1 MSFVNTVD
9 IIGDEALT
17 NSILN
22 GSITEIAD
30 NRVTSVGDSAFRG
43 CSALI
48 RADFPSVTG
57 IYNTAF
63 YDCSVL
69 ATLILRSETMCTL
82 YYTGS
87 FDGSPIAA
95 GTGYIYVPSALYD
108 SYLADSKWSTHANQF
123 RKLEDYTVDG
133 TVTGEVDP
141 TRCRV
146 RFFNE
151 DGTFL
156 GYVIVPN
163 GGNAVYP
170 GDEPVKEGDYAFTG
184 WKPSPT
190 NVKADMDCYA
200 QFKSTNFDFSTTD
213 FSQGYSV
220 EWDYTKSSPALTR
233 IGLSAGL
240 SDPAPATSLTAAGSS
255 PFDNVMPWA
264 GMKKY
269 NIIDGAMVS
278 EDDAG
283 FSMTD
288 YDTVVYIPEFY
299 YAAYKDTASSKWR
312 WSISPTE
319 KEGYVLHPGSGRYVG
334 RYYTSGDS
342 TEVFTKSGTAPLSAI
357 TRAEFRTYSHNK
369 GANWWML
376 DLATWSALQLLF
388 LVEFANF
395 NSQGK
400 LGDGTGKYLA
410 VGNIT
415 GKSDTSVY
423 HTYKYEYTNQ
433 VLQYRWV
440 EALWG
445 HARAIVDG
453 FAMTKHYPSG
463 DYLIGTNNSMFD
475 EDRNKLT
482 NSGITSPS
490 TTGGYISG
498 FGYSNKFP
506 WAFLPDTAAGSL
518 DTYVPDKYIAESAY
532 IAAVGCHGD
541 ETYSGGLFSIGFYE
555 IDKKSGLQSSR
566 LIYIP

>member
-108 SYLADSKWSTHANQF
+108 SYLADSKWSIYANQF

-133 TVTGEVDP
+133 TVTGEFRLP
-141 TRCRV
+141 
-146 RFFNE
+146 
-151 DGTFL
+151 
-156 GYVIVPN
+156 I
-163 GGNAVYP
+163 
-170 GDEPVKEGDYAFTG
+170 
-184 WKPSPT
+184 S
-190 NVKADMDCYA
+190 
-200 QFKSTNFDFSTTD
+200 FDTTD
-213 FSQGYSV
+213 FSLGYSV
-220 EWDYTKSSPALTR
+220 EWDYTQSSPALTR
-233 IGLSAGL
+233 TGLAAGF
-240 SDPAPATSLTAAGSS
+240 SDPVPATSLTAAGSS

-269 NIIDGAMVS
+269 NIIDGAVAYS

-299 YAAYKDTASSKWR
+299 YAAYKDEANSKWR
-312 WSISPTE
+312 WSISPVE
-319 KEGYVLHPGSGRYVG
+319 KEGYALHPGSGRYIG
-334 RYYTSGDS
+334 RYHTSGDG
-342 TEVFTKSGTAPLSAI
+342 TAVFSKSGATGRTDTHSNAI
-357 TRAEFRTYSHNK
+357 NYSHNK
-369 GANWWML
+369 GENWWLL
-376 DLATWSALQLLF
+376 DIATWSAVQLLY

-395 NSQGK
+395 DSQTM
-400 LGDGTGKYLA
+400 LGVGYSAFDPKMGGTDSA
-410 VGNIT
+410 A
-415 GKSDTSVY
+415 Y
-423 HTYKYEYTNQ
+423 HTYKSDNTPN
-433 VLQYRWV
+433 QYRWI
-440 EALWG
+440 EFPFG
-445 HARAIVDG
+445 GKYDRIDG
-453 FAMTKHYPSG
+453 
-463 DYLIGTNNSMFD
+463 IGVSYGTFRIKTAKSTSTD
-475 EDRNKLT
+475 TSTYEDT
-482 NSGITSPS
+482 GIKSNGTAGFVTSFV
-490 TTGGYISG
+490 YID
-498 FGYSNKFP
+498 KFP
-506 WAFLPDTAAGSL
+506 WLFIADAFDGTSA
-518 DTYVPDKYIAESAY
+518 TYVTDYADFSNTSNFCVGGNSSSNDTLRVRNGFFMLKGLYISTA
-532 IAAVGCHGD
+532 G
-541 ETYSGGLFSIGFYE
+541 
-555 IDKKSGLQSSR
+555 IDYGSR
-566 LIYIP
+566 LIFIP